1 MLPVYSPLAFLSG
14 LCDRELLYKE
24 IKIVLGFL
32 SGLCDRELVDA
43 VAHLELYFLSGLCDR
58 EQKPR
63 C

>member
-1 MLPVYSPLAFLSG
+1 MLPVYSPLAFLSGLCDRELGFVARQSVNRFLSG

-32 SGLCDRELVDA
+32 SGLCDRE
-43 VAHLELYFLSGLCDR
+43 
-58 EQKPR
+58 QKPR